1 MRCFG
6 EKSFKEA
13 EVKAA
18 VERMTSTK
26 RDVSTCTFGV
36 VEGGEVDSKLLPKE
50 TVGNGWSRQGNGMA
64 CYFHRTPVSA
74 RYAARS
80 YFDVDF
86 VGYCR
91 QDDLV

>member
-1 MRCFG
+1 M
-6 EKSFKEA
+6 
-13 EVKAA
+13 
-18 VERMTSTK
+18 
-26 RDVSTCTFGV
+26 
-36 VEGGEVDSKLLPKE
+36 EGGEVDSKLLPKG
-50 TVGNGWSRQGNGMA
+50 TVANGWSRQGNGMA

-91 QDDLV
+91 QDDFLDQILRNSYIIYFFFGDVDSNCCFFSESYARMHSI